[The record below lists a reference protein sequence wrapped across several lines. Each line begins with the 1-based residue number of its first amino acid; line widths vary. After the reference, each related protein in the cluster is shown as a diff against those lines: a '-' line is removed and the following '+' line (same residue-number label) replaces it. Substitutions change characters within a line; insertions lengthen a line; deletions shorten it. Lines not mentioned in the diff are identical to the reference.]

1 MPSNRLKARMIASLA
16 LVILAF
22 SGAVPPAQAGP
33 ISDMLAR
40 HRQNKQMQLPPMDK
54 PFSTKPVR
62 DLNAKNA
69 SLTQRFKQR
78 FHLKRNGGEGMN
90 MDTGVTKTSR

>member
-1 MPSNRLKARMIASLA
+1 MISSLT

-22 SGAVPPAQAGP
+22 SCLAPPTEAGP

-40 HRQNKQMQLPPMDK
+40 HRQNRQMKLPPVDK

-62 DLNAKNA
+62 DLNARNA
-69 SLTQRFKQR
+69 SFTQRFKQR
-78 FHLKRNGGEGMN
+78 FQLNRSSGQGMST
-90 MDTGVTKTSR
+90 DSGVMKTSR

>member
-1 MPSNRLKARMIASLA
+1 MNRLKARMIASLT
-16 LVILAF
+16 LVILAC
-22 SGAVPPAQAGP
+22 SGPAPTAQAGP

-40 HRQNKQMQLPPMDK
+40 HRQNQQMKLPPVDK

-62 DLNAKNA
+62 DLNARNQ

-78 FHLKRNGGEGMN
+78 FHLNRSGTAGMST
-90 MDTGVTKTSR
+90 DSGLIKTSR